1 MPLAS
6 MTTGAAATSRSAR
19 KYSGAA
25 ARNNTT
31 PTKNTRRPSRSRPR
45 RARKVIEM
53 LQELTD
59 DIIRRYDEDS
69 DELRILIPQIE
80 WLLNYAVDNR
90 LE

>member
-1 MPLAS
+1 MAITVLGP
-6 MTTGAAATSRSAR
+6 THIHTAR
-19 KYSGAA
+19 LRLNYAWAIHSYHFFGYDGYWN
-25 ARNNTT
+25 AR
-31 PTKNTRRPSRSRPR
+31 
-45 RARKVIEM
+45 AKVIEM

-59 DIIRRYDEDS
+59 DVIRRYDEDS